1 MTHTTSENTSVQVAL
16 RIRPLTAE
24 DMVNLPSRFQ
34 KNVLSTSRFAPNQV
48 TVLGEKK
55 QTFTFDYVFGAD
67 ASQKDLYDVA
77 VKNMVD
83 KFLEEEK
90 GIIPRAISTLFSY
103 INSAQY
109 KNRKC
114 TMKVSFVEL
123 YNEDLIDLLSEEE
136 DLESKPQLMIR
147 EDSKGNIIWSG
158 LQEIKVT
165 SVDEVMG
172 HLARGSLN
180 RQVNFTD
187 MNSQS
192 SRSHAIF
199 SVTLSQQKMVSSSS
213 FTNNARDSPLPTSP
227 TNYSSTS
234 SNPPS
239 RSGSR
244 MSFSKNN
251 EKGEWVSVT
260 SKFHFVDLAGSE
272 RLKRTSAVGD
282 RAKEGISINSGLLAL
297 GNVISAL
304 GDPSRAKNTTHVP
317 YRDSKLTRLLQ
328 DSLGGNAQTLMI
340 ACATPAEYNIS
351 ETINTLKYANR
362 ARNIKN
368 VATVNQEE
376 AGWHDLEHLQNL
388 VLKLRNEIKA
398 LKQSVSISSNNP
410 GSGRNTPILQPDG
423 RDDSPPTPLTISTTN
438 LHNKDKD
445 IEALEIQISEL
456 QRSYAELSQKHAK
469 TTAELY
475 TYQDNLENSGY
486 SSNGLTPIIEEETI
500 YANVNN
506 NGDNN
511 KLFLNFQET
520 VGPVIKE
527 YEKSIA
533 DLESKLS
540 LTRAALSTSEKLVQE
555 HSIKL
560 AEVEDLNHKNK
571 NMITDLKNKIFKLH
585 EREETTENYIKDL
598 EAKVNSQDIEQKKDQ
613 EVITELK
620 HKVYEL
626 QSNAE
631 DSEGIIRK
639 LEAKL
644 LKTEQ
649 KSNNAN
655 VTLSQLEQFLQEKEE
670 AYVSLEGRFNQE
682 KSNDE
687 KDTKLLLTEIE
698 DRDKRIAELEKK
710 VDELVNNISQLKH
723 LKSDS
728 SSSSSSPSSSLFSSS
743 DIDTPLSTSS
753 SLNTSIST
761 SDYSSVSEL
770 ESKLYELQKTHEDT
784 VLEFQE
790 IKDKYQGCLEELSE
804 LYTQLADAKMLH
816 LNIVETTP
824 STPMTDTFDE
834 PSNPNSLSPY
844 TRGTHRKARS
854 LSTEIKGAEK
864 KELTSMAMIQKLQ
877 IELRQLELLHEDKAK
892 GLDAVRQEFARLE
905 INHLATIEIIEE
917 LREEIKRRDALAQL
931 EVMSVMTSEYAYT
944 DGGFSAATSEI
955 DQIDI
960 VHRLR
965 DDVEQLKEE
974 QRKTLDL
981 LSKNDNKEE
990 INNDE
995 ILKIESTILQLKSEM
1010 NQFIEERDQK
1020 FDKVNDEAINKL
1032 KSKIK
1037 EYDEQLIQAQEAQR
1051 QIQVNQVIANL
1062 EEIDKTT
1069 TTVTPESEQ
1078 ASELRQQVERIQNEI
1093 EAKSHTIAALLF
1105 PSVENQNTIR
1115 RLEDELQESRDV
1127 LRLAIEE
1134 RNNRLETIS
1143 EDDDD
1148 EYEIGDKH
1156 VKELESRV
1164 KDLEFQ
1170 LTKAKEAQ
1178 HVPTRRS
1185 SIADNMN
1192 QTYDT
1197 IEVLVRKLN
1206 ELQHELLGEKSNLAD
1221 HETELFTN
1229 LRKQVDMLKT
1239 EIVQKYELID
1249 TLKRDLADKS
1259 TIQQRL
1265 REKESEALA
1274 FRTKLME
1281 VHKHEEVLE
1290 NEIRELKARLY
1301 QLENGEDV
1309 NKVLHAELETLR
1321 KELKEVHGREVVA
1334 LERLRVLKAKM
1345 GTDNEESHLQEQ
1357 LEHLRSVEIA
1367 QRERILV
1374 LEGILAEQGGKV
1386 DEDLIKLR
1394 TDLAFAKDSEI
1405 TYKKTIES
1413 LENKLKK
1420 AEDRSQV
1427 ALLKREISVIKNKE
1441 IEQLAKIQEL
1451 ELKSSQQTSKD
1462 GQRVK
1467 ELNEEIEKL
1476 RANEREQRKQMETL
1490 EIRLELVQDE
1500 DPNISSLRDQ
1510 ISSLK
1515 ASETDLKRN
1524 VQELESKLLSSQKE
1538 ANIFETVKE
1547 EVKLLKEIET
1557 QQKSTIE
1564 QLQSQLRKVR
1574 NTKEAAIKELQTM
1587 KGGFSLQKELVIS
1600 QEEELKVLRQEL
1612 AITKEKNKT
1621 SLDEFESL
1629 SKSLNEI
1636 EKQRDDSQK
1645 KVKVLEIEIE
1655 TYKIAG
1661 SGSDSNIKALREE
1674 LSNTKLEMVAQNE
1687 ILAELGS
1694 QLIEIEKSR
1703 DQNDKHVEELKKTL
1717 KEKEASQKDAIKS
1730 LENTLVTLETELS
1743 KYKNSSNVNKE
1754 NITNIEGKLSVV
1766 KEQLQYA
1773 KDLDEKRSTMI
1784 NDLESKL
1791 VKAVDALK
1799 EKDNDIVNQDNML
1812 AELEKIIL
1820 ATQTELSSSRSSEIE
1835 ESERIKQLQTKL
1847 NELTFKLSNHSSSA
1861 EIELIKN
1868 ELSKSKTIEAEQNQ
1882 IVKELEIKLKE
1893 AQSLRNKEISKLKD
1907 ANKEIDELQEKC
1919 TNLQNK
1925 LEDTIHDSLIQ
1936 SYENIDDSAV
1946 EDLANQ
1952 LKKAH
1957 AQVVENRDR
1966 VVELE
1971 KSTKLLESE
1980 KSEQIERNEN
1990 LEQHVEQL
1998 QKDIE
2003 NLAEEFAEV
2012 ANKFN
2017 DTDELSK
2024 QQKSRIVELE
2034 IALEEAKKKPTD
2046 NHNSALTNP
2055 ALAKLASANELL
2067 RQTNEN
2073 LNLKTAEAGEQ
2084 IKALKEKIKTLE
2096 KEVINDSENNKLREK
2111 IKELQSERDEL
2122 EEANENYFEERSK
2135 LDLKVESLLEQLRL
2149 VGLGGNH
2156 AATQIT
2162 QLNEQVINLEKELS
2176 ILEQKS
2182 SLESNEMENEITRLL
2197 EINEQLEHDVKD
2209 LGIDLSNPR
2218 SSISDTNS
2226 HSGAED
2232 SAKNKIIKQEVLIA
2246 HQNNIIKTLKERI
2259 TDLERN
2265 DNDNALSPRS
2275 RRGSDANTTAAELVS
2290 EIQKLHK
2297 KIAKLEG
2304 EGLQNRNLVESL
2316 ETALKDEETEL
2327 RVAKQQLS
2335 ILQREK
2341 SDHMDEIRKLRTEL
2355 DDAQLKVE
2363 EAKSTVQEEKKVM
2376 ETVLEEERKA
2386 KERAEKARLALESR
2400 MEQLIAKRNKF
2411 MCF

>member
-55 QTFTFDYVFGAD
+55 QSFTFDYVFGAD

-83 KFLEEEK
+83 KFLEGFNVTVLAYGQTSSGKTHTMGTADDSTKSSEEK

-260 SKFHFVDLAGSE
+260 SKFHFVDLA
-272 RLKRTSAVGD
+272 VGD

-376 AGWHDLEHLQNL
+376 AGWHDLEHLQHL

-486 SSNGLTPIIEEETI
+486 SSNGLTPIIEEEAI
-500 YANVNN
+500 YANINN

-511 KLFLNFQET
+511 KLFVNFQET

-670 AYVSLEGRFNQE
+670 AYVSLEGRLNQE

-710 VDELVNNISQLKH
+710 VDELVNNIK
-723 LKSDS
+723 
-728 SSSSSSPSSSLFSSS
+728 
-743 DIDTPLSTSS
+743 
-753 SLNTSIST
+753 
-761 SDYSSVSEL
+761 L

-834 PSNPNSLSPY
+834 SSNPNSLSPY
-844 TRGTHRKARS
+844 THGTHRKARS

-1020 FDKVNDEAINKL
+1020 FDKVNDEVINKL

-1037 EYDEQLIQAQEAQR
+1037 EYDEQLIQAQESQR

-1206 ELQHELLGEKSNLAD
+1206 ELQHELSGEKSNLDD

-1636 EKQRDDSQK
+1636 EKQRDDLQK

-1661 SGSDSNIKALREE
+1661 SGGDSNIKALREE

-1703 DQNDKHVEELKKTL
+1703 VQNDKHVEELKKTL

-1754 NITNIEGKLSVV
+1754 NITNIEGKLSIV

-1847 NELTFKLSNHSSSA
+1847 SELTFKLSNHSSSA

-1868 ELSKSKTIEAEQNQ
+1868 ELSKSKTNEAEQNQ
-1882 IVKELEIKLKE
+1882 IVKELEMKLKE
-1893 AQSLRNKEISKLKD
+1893 AQSLRNEEISKLKD

-1925 LEDTIHDSLIQ
+1925 LEDAIHDSLIQ

-2096 KEVINDSENNKLREK
+2096 KEVMNDGENNKLREK

-2182 SLESNEMENEITRLL
+2182 SLESNEMESEITRLL

-2265 DNDNALSPRS
+2265 DNDNALSRISQPPTPGLPIGHSSRARS

-2341 SDHMDEIRKLRTEL
+2341 SDHMGEIRKLRTEL

>member
-55 QTFTFDYVFGAD
+55 QSFTFDYVFGAD

-83 KFLEEEK
+83 KFLEGFNVTVLAYGQTSSGKTHTMGTADDSTKSSEEK

-376 AGWHDLEHLQNL
+376 AGWHDLEHLQHL

-486 SSNGLTPIIEEETI
+486 SSNGLTPIIEEEAI
-500 YANVNN
+500 YANINN

-511 KLFLNFQET
+511 KLFVNFQET

-670 AYVSLEGRFNQE
+670 AYVSLEGRLNQE

-710 VDELVNNISQLKH
+710 VDELVNNIK
-723 LKSDS
+723 
-728 SSSSSSPSSSLFSSS
+728 
-743 DIDTPLSTSS
+743 
-753 SLNTSIST
+753 
-761 SDYSSVSEL
+761 L

-834 PSNPNSLSPY
+834 SSNPNSLSPY
-844 TRGTHRKARS
+844 THGTHRKARS

-1037 EYDEQLIQAQEAQR
+1037 EYDEQLIQAQESQR

-1206 ELQHELLGEKSNLAD
+1206 ELQHELSGEKSNLDD

-1636 EKQRDDSQK
+1636 EKQRDDLQK

-1661 SGSDSNIKALREE
+1661 SGGDSNIKALREE

-1847 NELTFKLSNHSSSA
+1847 SELTFKLSNHSSSA

-1868 ELSKSKTIEAEQNQ
+1868 ELSKSKTNEAEQNQ
-1882 IVKELEIKLKE
+1882 IVKELEMKLKE
-1893 AQSLRNKEISKLKD
+1893 AQSLRNEEISKLKD

-1925 LEDTIHDSLIQ
+1925 LEDAIHDSLIQ

-2096 KEVINDSENNKLREK
+2096 KEVMNDGENNKLREK

-2182 SLESNEMENEITRLL
+2182 SLESNEMESEITRLL

-2265 DNDNALSPRS
+2265 DNDNALSRISQPPTPGLPIGHSSRARS

-2341 SDHMDEIRKLRTEL
+2341 SDHMGEIRKLRTEL